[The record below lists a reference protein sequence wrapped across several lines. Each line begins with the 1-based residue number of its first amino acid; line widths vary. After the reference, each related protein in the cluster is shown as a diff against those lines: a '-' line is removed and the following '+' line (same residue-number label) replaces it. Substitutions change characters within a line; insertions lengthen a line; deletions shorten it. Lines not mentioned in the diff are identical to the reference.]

1 MTADSSDPGRREG
14 ELPDPPD
21 LAHADL
27 VNDLAAV
34 AVYLVLIVALALF
47 VGWEYERSRKPHSRR
62 YSYLDRYYSDV
73 E

>member
-1 MTADSSDPGRREG
+1 
-14 ELPDPPD
+14 

-47 VGWEYERSRKPHSRR
+47 VGWEYERSRRLRSRE
-62 YSYLDRYYSDV
+62 YSFFDRIDNDV
-73 E
+73 D